1 MNQKA
6 LKTLEYTKIIT
17 QLESHAASPL
27 GKSLCRNLVP
37 SSDLEEVRT
46 WQAQTTDAAD
56 RVRLKGTVSFSGL
69 RDIGSSLKR
78 LEIGSSLSISELLS
92 ISSVLTVTARAKA
105 YGRQD
110 IPENTFTPRF
120 PGQQPPKQTAAEEY
134 APDSLDPLFQALEP
148 LTPVNNEIKR
158 CILSEDE
165 IADDASP
172 GLSHVRRSL
181 KACADRIHTQLNS
194 ILNSHRTYLQDAVIT
209 MRDGR
214 YCLPVKSEYKSQVSG
229 MVHDQSATGSTLFI
243 EPMAIVKLNNE
254 IRELEIQEQK
264 EIEAVLASLINQTA
278 PHIEE
283 LQLDMEL
290 LAQLDFIFAKAA
302 LSHQYRCTAPIFND
316 KGYINIKDG
325 RHPLLDQKKAVPIN
339 VWLGK
344 DFDLL
349 IVTGPN
355 TGGKTVSLK
364 TVGLFT
370 LMGQAGLHIPAWEG
384 SELAV
389 FDNVFADI
397 GDEQSIEQSLSTFSA
412 HMTNT
417 VRILSEA
424 DSRSLCLFDE
434 LGAGTDPTEGA
445 ALAIAML
452 SFLHNM
458 KCRTMATTH
467 YSELKVFALTT
478 PGVENACCEFNVET
492 LQPTYRLLIGVP
504 GKSNA
509 FAISKKL
516 GLPDYIIEDA
526 KNHLEAKDESFEDL
540 LTSLENSRVT
550 IEKEQEEIRSYKE
563 EIAQLKSRLTR
574 KEEHL
579 DERKDKMIRN
589 AAEEAQRILREAKET
604 ADQTIRQIN
613 KLAADSG
620 VNKELEAQRTKL
632 REQLKK
638 TDDKLAVKAKGPSQ
652 PVSAKKLKIG
662 DGVKVLSMNL
672 KGTVSSLPDSTGN
685 LFVQMG
691 ILRSKV
697 NIRDIEL
704 IREDDISATL
714 GDGSSRSY
722 GAVSGTG
729 TSKSKKTFSQAKGS
743 HSGSGQI
750 KMSKSFSVSPEVN
763 LIGMTTDEA
772 VPAME
777 KYLDDAYLAHLPSVR
792 VVHGRGTG
800 ALKTACHKRLKQLK
814 YVKDFRLGEF
824 GEGGTGVTIVT
835 FK

>member
-1 MNQKA
+1 
-6 LKTLEYTKIIT
+6 
-17 QLESHAASPL
+17 
-27 GKSLCRNLVP
+27 
-37 SSDLEEVRT
+37 
-46 WQAQTTDAAD
+46 
-56 RVRLKGTVSFSGL
+56 
-69 RDIGSSLKR
+69 
-78 LEIGSSLSISELLS
+78 
-92 ISSVLTVTARAKA
+92 
-105 YGRQD
+105 
-110 IPENTFTPRF
+110 
-120 PGQQPPKQTAAEEY
+120 
-134 APDSLDPLFQALEP
+134 
-148 LTPVNNEIKR
+148 
-158 CILSEDE
+158 
-165 IADDASP
+165 
-172 GLSHVRRSL
+172 
-181 KACADRIHTQLNS
+181 
-194 ILNSHRTYLQDAVIT
+194 
-209 MRDGR
+209 
-214 YCLPVKSEYKSQVSG
+214 

-243 EPMAIVKLNNE
+243 EPIAIVKLNNE

-264 EIEAVLASLINQTA
+264 EIEAVLASLSNQTA

-283 LQLDMEL
+283 LQMDMAL

-417 VRILSEA
+417 VRILEEA

-579 DERKDKMIRN
+579 DERKDKVIRN
-589 AAEEAQRILREAKET
+589 ATEEAQRILREAKET

-620 VNKELEAQRTKL
+620 INKELEAQRTKL

-722 GAVSGTG
+722 GAVSGVG
-729 TSKSKKTFSQAKGS
+729 ISKSKKTFSQAKGS
-743 HSGSGQI
+743 NSGSGQI

-772 VPAME
+772 VPTME